1 MSTPMPMSFFSNVN
15 VCGDIYTLNN
25 FINKLSHNTCH
36 DKFMYLKL
44 FVDNTTYTDASS
56 NSDIFRNDI
65 IRDLKMIYINSA
77 REHNQKIIDD
87 PHFFDAGFDI
97 FLPFNTRFI
106 TGQVNKVDFK
116 VKCCAKIYHLDEN
129 PESFTRSYFTGFYT
143 HPRSSLSKTPLRL
156 ANSTG
161 IIDAGYRGNL
171 IGMFDCFYNSHTSN
185 YSTSSSSSNSNSNSS
200 NSSSNSDNYCS
211 AQSTRLLQI
220 CAPSLMPIFVEI
232 VDTIEDLGP
241 STSRGAGGIGSTGA

>member
-1 MSTPMPMSFFSNVN
+1 MSTSMSFFSNVN

-65 IRDLKMIYINSA
+65 IRDLKMIYSNSA

-116 VKCCAKIYHLDEN
+116 VKCCAKIYHLDVN
-129 PESFTRSYFTGFYT
+129 PESFTKSYFTGFYT

-171 IGMFDCFYNSHTSN
+171 IGMFDCFYNSDTSN
-185 YSTSSSSSNSNSNSS
+185 DSNSNSNSNS
-200 NSSSNSDNYCS
+200 NSTNSSNSRNENYCS

-241 STSRGAGGIGSTGA
+241 STSRGVGGIGSTGA

>member
-1 MSTPMPMSFFSNVN
+1 MSTSFFSNSN
-15 VCGDIYTLNN
+15 VYGDIYTFNN

-36 DKFMYLKL
+36 DKFMYLKI
-44 FVDNTTYTDASS
+44 FVDDTPYTDASS

-77 REHNQKIIDD
+77 SEHNQKIIDD

-116 VKCCAKIYHLDEN
+116 VKCCAKIYHLDVN
-129 PESFTRSYFTGFYT
+129 PESCSRSYFTGFYT

-171 IGMFDCFYNSHTSN
+171 IGMFDCFYNSD
-185 YSTSSSSSNSNSNSS
+185 TSSSSI
-200 NSSSNSDNYCS
+200 SDNYCS

>member
-1 MSTPMPMSFFSNVN
+1 
-15 VCGDIYTLNN
+15 
-25 FINKLSHNTCH
+25 
-36 DKFMYLKL
+36 MYLKL
-44 FVDNTTYTDASS
+44 FVDNTPYTDASS

-87 PHFFDAGFDI
+87 PRFFDAGFDI

-116 VKCCAKIYHLDEN
+116 VKCCAKIFHLDEN

-171 IGMFDCFYNSHTSN
+171 IGMFDCFYNSDTSN
-185 YSTSSSSSNSNSNSS
+185 DSNSNSTSSSSI
-200 NSSSNSDNYCS
+200 SDNYSS